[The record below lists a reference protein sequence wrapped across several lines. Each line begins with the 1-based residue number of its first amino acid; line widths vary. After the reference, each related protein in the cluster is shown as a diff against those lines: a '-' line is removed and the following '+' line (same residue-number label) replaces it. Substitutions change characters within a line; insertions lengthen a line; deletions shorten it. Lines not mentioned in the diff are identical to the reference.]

1 MTIEM
6 RRYFSIVP
14 TTNKTIQS
22 VSILVFLTAIAS
34 PIILVFTDGIERFT
48 AILPF
53 AVAILFAYIG
63 YASKHGKVY
72 LSQAEIGIS
81 GDLYKK
87 KISLASLIRDRI
99 ELINLDRVSQYQPKW
114 RTNGTALPGYLSGW
128 FKLNNGEKAFLLV
141 TARDKVIY
149 LPTTKNYSI
158 LMSIENSEEF
168 LRDLAETSL

>member
-14 TTNKTIQS
+14 TTKKTIQS
-22 VSILVFLTAIAS
+22 VSILIFITAISS
-34 PIILVFTDGIERFT
+34 PIILFYTHGIERFI
-48 AILPF
+48 AIIPL

-72 LSQAEIGIS
+72 LSQAELGIS

-99 ELINLDRVSQYQPKW
+99 ELINLDRVSPYQPKW

-128 FKLNNGEKAFLLV
+128 YKLNNNEKAFLLV
-141 TARDKVIY
+141 TSRDKVIY
-149 LPTTKNYSI
+149 LPTTKNYSVLI
-158 LMSIENSEEF
+158 SVENSEEF
-168 LRDLAETSL
+168 LRYLAETSS